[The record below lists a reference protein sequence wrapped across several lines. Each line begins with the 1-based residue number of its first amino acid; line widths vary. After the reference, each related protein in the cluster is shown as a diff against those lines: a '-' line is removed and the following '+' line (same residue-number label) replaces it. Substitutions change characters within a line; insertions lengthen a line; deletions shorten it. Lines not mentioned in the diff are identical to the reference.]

1 MGAGT
6 NRMNKYTVGKA
17 TKGLG
22 EYLLATYG
30 AEAFKECGV
39 VIGYDT
45 RNNSQY
51 FSRTTANVFSGMGIK
66 VYLHTHARPTPQ
78 FSFSVKFWN
87 AVVGVVIT
95 VSPNPKKYNG
105 YKVYDEFGCQLVPW
119 QAKQVIKYVDA
130 VTDYKTIDF
139 MGNN

>member
-39 VIGYDT
+39 V
-45 RNNSQY
+45 
-51 FSRTTANVFSGMGIK
+51 IK